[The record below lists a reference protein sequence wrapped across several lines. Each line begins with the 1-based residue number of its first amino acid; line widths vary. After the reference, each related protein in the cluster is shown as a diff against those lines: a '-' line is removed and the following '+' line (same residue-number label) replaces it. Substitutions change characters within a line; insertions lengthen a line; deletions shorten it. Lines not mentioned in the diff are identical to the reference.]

1 MDTSEVQ
8 KLFISAGL
16 GRLTKDLD
24 ALVKPSIRLEVTPA
38 EEATLQP
45 GVSKFGGLPD
55 LPADVSW
62 PTWQRLPQSFI
73 AQFRLQDVHPYDA
86 AGVLPTQGMLWFFY
100 DAQQETYGDDP
111 ANRGGWSVI
120 YRKDAQRLKRAT
132 VPAKLPKSSLFKA
145 GSVQFIRELTL
156 SQVPNLE
163 IAKYDWS
170 EDEQQKYDDLLANL
184 LPQEKRAFRHRLLGN
199 PDLIQD
205 DLREQSQLI
214 SHGVTEDNDPRQKQL
229 EEGVKAWQL
238 LFQVDTDERL
248 GMRWS
253 SAGMLY
259 YTITD
264 ADLRAQHFE
273 NTWLILQAD

>member
-1 MDTSEVQ
+1 MDTSELQ
-8 KLFISAGL
+8 KLFISDDL
-16 GRLTKDLD
+16 ERLTKDLE
-24 ALVKPSIRLEVTPA
+24 ALVKPSIRLEITPVD
-38 EEATLQP
+38 EDTLQP
-45 GVSKFGGLPD
+45 GVSKFGGRPD
-55 LPADVSW
+55 LPADISW
-62 PTWQRLPQSFI
+62 PTWQGLPQSFI
-73 AQFRLQDVHPYDA
+73 AQIRLQDAHAYDE
-86 AGVLPTQGMLWFFY
+86 AGVLPAQGMLWFFY

-111 ANRGGWSVI
+111 KDRGAWSVI
-120 YRKDAQRLKRAT
+120 YRKDVQRLKSAA
-132 VPAKLPKSSLFKA
+132 VPAKLPKSSLFKV
-145 GSVQFIRELTL
+145 GSVQFTQELTL

-163 IAKYDWS
+163 IATFDWND
-170 EDEQQKYDDLLANL
+170 DEQQKYDDLLANL

-214 SHGVTEDNDPRQKQL
+214 SHGVTDDNDPRQAKL
-229 EEGVKAWQL
+229 EAGVKAWQL

-259 YTITD
+259 YTIT
-264 ADLRAQHFE
+264 AEDLHAQRFE

>member
-8 KLFISAGL
+8 KLFVSAGL
-16 GRLTKDLD
+16 RRLTKDLD
-24 ALVKPSIRLEVTPA
+24 TLVKPSIRLVVTPA
-38 EEATLQP
+38 DEATLQP
-45 GVSKFGGLPD
+45 EVSKFGGLPD

-62 PTWQRLPQSFI
+62 PTWQGLPQSFI
-73 AQFRLQDVHPYDA
+73 AQIRLQDVHSYDV
-86 AGVLPTQGMLWFFY
+86 AGVLPAQGMLWFFY

-120 YRKDAQRLKRAT
+120 YRKNVQKLKRAA

-145 GSVQFIRELTL
+145 GSVQFTRELTL

-170 EDEQQKYDDLLANL
+170 DDEQQKYDDLLANL

-214 SHGVTEDNDPRQKQL
+214 SHGVTDDNDSCQKQL
-229 EEGVKAWQL
+229 EAGVKAWQL

-259 YTITD
+259 YTIT
-264 ADLRAQHFE
+264 AEDLRAQHFE